1 MSGSLSDSESAE
13 TALVFVNKVAKKTG
27 SAEEITELSRLARKC
42 PSILPRAM
50 SVMDRA
56 TRRLSRGQLR
66 NDKLEKEMKEVVTQ
80 KDGQIEQL
88 KERYDRAAAEISDLK
103 KAGNKITTIVAL
115 ERQVGEKSAAI
126 AALERQLADANRRI
140 REAEVQKRDQKRV
153 TDRRIG
159 CAKIRVSDLERKVE
173 DKNATI
179 ASLERQ
185 LAEAECDA
193 ADAKT
198 LRREL
203 EAAKAKCND
212 DEVTKLRRELEVSE
226 QLLASYKQHSK
237 KMRYLFGQRGVVRS
251 QSLVCPREVEE
262 ALAKITAANPVV
274 NTERRVIEVDEVDR
288 EATTEED
295 SDN

>member
-1 MSGSLSDSESAE
+1 MMSGSLSDSESAE
-13 TALVFVNKVAKKTG
+13 TAHVFVSKVVRKTG
-27 SAEEITELSRLARKC
+27 SAEEISELSRLARKC

-50 SVMDRA
+50 GVMDRV
-56 TRRLSRGQLR
+56 TRRLSRGQLK
-66 NDKLEKEMKEVVTQ
+66 NDKLEKEMKEVVQQ
-80 KDGQIEQL
+80 KDGQIKQL
-88 KERYDRAAAEISDLK
+88 EERYDSAAAEISNLK
-103 KAGNKITTIVAL
+103 KAGNKISTIVAL

-126 AALERQLADANRRI
+126 AALERQLTDANRRI

-153 TDRRIG
+153 ADRKIG

-185 LAEAECDA
+185 LAEAKCDA
-193 ADAKT
+193 ADTKT

-203 EAAKAKCND
+203 EIAEAKCND
-212 DEVTKLRRELEVSE
+212 DEINKLRRDLEVSE
-226 QLLASYKQHSK
+226 QLLASYRQDNK

-251 QSLVCPREVEE
+251 QGRVCPREVEE
-262 ALAKITAANPVV
+262 ALAKIAATNSSFS
-274 NTERRVIEVDEVDR
+274 TERQVVEGDR